1 MEKKWSR
8 ESLKNLRSAIW
19 LIGLGVLFL
28 FNLFWPG
35 ILILIGLSIIIE
47 AVLPPAEDD
56 NLAVSSPVEA
66 PVETPESQ
74 EIMPEDG
81 LSDPVPPP
89 LDEVLHLAADRLPKE
104 CPACGGPVR
113 ENASVVKTAGMG
125 QVVCPFCGR
134 KIPTA

>member
-66 PVETPESQ
+66 PVETPEAQ

-81 LSDPVPPP
+81 LS
-89 LDEVLHLAADRLPKE
+89 ESR
-104 CPACGGPVR
+104 
-113 ENASVVKTAGMG
+113 
-125 QVVCPFCGR
+125 
-134 KIPTA
+134 PTATG